1 MSGHVHGPDC
11 GHDHAHDH
19 GPRGAFVPPT
29 DAILTGFGLGVVKSG
44 RTLLSDIDI
53 ALRPGEI
60 VTLVGPNGAGKTTLV
75 RVLLGLEPPT
85 SGRIARAGGVVIG
98 YVPQKF
104 DVDPALPM
112 TVARFLSLGLCVK
125 PDQIAATLREVGA
138 ERVSARQVAQLS
150 GGELQRVVLARALLR
165 NPQLLVLDE
174 PVRGVDHVGEA
185 ELYALINQVRTA
197 RGLCVLLV
205 SHDLHIVMAQSD
217 RVICINQH
225 VCCSGRPE
233 AVAQHPEYA
242 RLFGA
247 DAARAFAVY
256 THSHDHGHDLT
267 GKPVPSVSPVV
278 AQPGVWSPRV

>member
-1 MSGHVHGPDC
+1 MT
-11 GHDHAHDH
+11 
-19 GPRGAFVPPT
+19 FVPPG
-29 DAILTGFGLGVVKSG
+29 DAILTGYGLGVVKSG
-44 RTLLSDIDI
+44 RTLIADIDI
-53 ALRPGEI
+53 ALRPREI

-85 SGRIARAGGVVIG
+85 SGRIVRAAGLVIG
-98 YVPQKF
+98 YVPQRF

-112 TVARFLSLGLCVK
+112 TVTRFLGLGARVT

-138 ERVSARQVAQLS
+138 ERVGSRQVAQLS

-197 RGLCVLLV
+197 RGLSVLLV

-267 GKPVPSVSPVV
+267 GRPVPNVGTSV
-278 AQPGVWSPRV
+278 AQTGVLTPRV

>member
-1 MSGHVHGPDC
+1 MTGQVAPHVHGPDC
-11 GHDHAHDH
+11 GHDH
-19 GPRGAFVPPT
+19 GPRGAFMPPVN
-29 DAILTGFGLGVVKSG
+29 AILTGFGLGVVKSG

-53 ALRPGEI
+53 ALQPGEI

-85 SGRIARAGGVVIG
+85 SGRLERARDLVIG

-112 TVARFLSLGLCVK
+112 KVARFLSLGLSIN
-125 PDQIAATLREVGA
+125 PAQIGAALREVGA

-165 NPQLLVLDE
+165 NPHLLVLDE

-185 ELYALINQVRTA
+185 ELYALINQVRTE
-197 RGLCVLLV
+197 RGLSVLLV

-256 THSHDHGHDLT
+256 THSHDHGHDLA
-267 GKPVPSVSPVV
+267 GKPVPTASPVV